1 MQSFKYLIL
10 LLPLLAMAG
19 TPQRLTIDESIQIAL
34 NRNPSIK
41 IADGK
46 IKDARQTVYQA
57 IGSALPSVGLQTTK
71 IIDEKVQVIAN
82 PFPSPGGPA
91 TLELDFTMDYQYDLR
106 VSQPLFTGGKIALGT
121 LMAKKG
127 VDLARSQY
135 MQEKNNLSYQV
146 IQAYLGVLVAKEF
159 LLVAEDGYETAQ
171 EFFEISKLLYG
182 QGMISKLDL
191 LQAEVQA
198 ANLLPQKTQA
208 ANGVTMAMAGLKM
221 LLGVNSETEI
231 SLTDKISYAPTH
243 YDLEALKVQALANRA
258 ELQQMDLSKSLSSL
272 NVNMARSDFLPMV
285 ALSYSYSL
293 AGNDLDQYSD
303 WDDSR
308 MLAVRLSYDLFNGG
322 TRFSKV
328 RQAQIALRQTNYGY
342 DALKDAILLETEQ
355 TYLRLVEAEKSIL
368 SQKKTVDQASEA
380 ARLAKIQFREGTITN
395 LQANQIQIN
404 LTAAK
409 ANYLQAL
416 FTYAVADASIKKAT
430 GTALYN

>member
-19 TPQRLTIDESIQIAL
+19 TPQQLTIDESIQIAL

-82 PFPSPGGPA
+82 PFPSPGGPT

-121 LMAKKG
+121 LMARKG

-159 LLVAEDGYETAQ
+159 LLVAEDGYGTAQ

-231 SLTDKISYAPTH
+231 SLTDKISYVPTH
-243 YDLEALKVQALANRA
+243 YDLETLKVQALANRA
-258 ELQQMDLSKSLSSL
+258 ELQQMDLSRSLSSL

-322 TRFSKV
+322 TRLSKV